1 MLSLVIDLTRLLIAF
16 RASVAGPAGIRE
28 RLFQCL
34 FKAAEWDGTWSLP
47 LSKTKQTNILLL
59 LRTISNAF
67 QDGSPI
73 AEGGWVNQVWSH
85 LYLTKSVLANAFV
98 DRYLKLWGMG
108 RMKLSISRS
117 VSRLRPFSSSQ

>member
-1 MLSLVIDLTRLLIAF
+1 MSFLVIDLTRILIAF
-16 RASVAGPAGIRE
+16 RVGVSAPAGTRE

-34 FKAAEWDGTWSLP
+34 FKAAEWDATWSLP

-73 AEGGWVNQVWSH
+73 AEGTWVNQV
-85 LYLTKSVLANAFV
+85 
-98 DRYLKLWGMG
+98 
-108 RMKLSISRS
+108 
-117 VSRLRPFSSSQ
+117 